1 MTENAEANL
10 DEGFALELL
19 KNYLIEHGATE
30 FQCEVNANDPP
41 DLVVTWETGTRW
53 GVEVTRA
60 YQQVEAIDKATPV
73 SSEHVAA
80 HLRTFAKTLG
90 ETTEHIRR
98 RGYSLYL
105 EGPGPLNSWKQTV
118 SFKKW
123 KKATEEVIREHITSG
138 KSEELPF
145 PSGSLTPGEP
155 GKRWTVMIG
164 SSVAEISSSTAAMLR
179 RAVSDKTKGLPNWKG
194 SFDQRWLLILNC
206 NPLVD
211 DVAEVESTLRQLVQ
225 TNQGLVGLDG
235 IFWSGIPD
243 RTLVEVL
250 SMEARVHEPNAGT
263 NRRRLRRRDSGD
275 NSKGSG

>member
-1 MTENAEANL
+1 MAIFYTKCSL
-10 DEGFALELL
+10 DSRVIR
-19 KNYLIEHGATE
+19 K
-30 FQCEVNANDPP
+30 ANDPP

-53 GVEVTRA
+53 GLEVTRA

-80 HLRTFAKTLG
+80 HLQTFAKTLG
-90 ETTEHIRR
+90 ETAEPIRR

-105 EGPGPLNSWKQTV
+105 EGPGPFSSWKQTV

-123 KKATEEVIREHITSG
+123 KKATEKVIQEHITSG

-145 PSGSLTPGEP
+145 PGGSLMPGEP
-155 GKRWTVMIG
+155 GNRWTVMIG

-179 RAVSDKTKGLPNWKG
+179 RAVSDKTKGLPNWNG
-194 SFDQRWLLILNC
+194 SFDQQWLLILNC

-211 DVAEVESTLRQLVQ
+211 DVAEVESTLRQLLQ
-225 TNQGLVGLDG
+225 MNQGLVGLDG

-263 NRRRLRRRDSGD
+263 NLRGLPRRDSD
-275 NSKGSG
+275 NNSKSSG